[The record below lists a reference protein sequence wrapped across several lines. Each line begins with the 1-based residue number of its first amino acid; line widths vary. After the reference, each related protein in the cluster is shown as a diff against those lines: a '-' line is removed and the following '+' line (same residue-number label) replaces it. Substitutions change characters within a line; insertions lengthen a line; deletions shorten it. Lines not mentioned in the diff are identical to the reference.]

1 MRCGQF
7 FARNF
12 LLHFKWEGLQ
22 WRHWLRDLL
31 PQEDQEVGRKSCRY
45 EFDISMCHL
54 ISRIH
59 FGGVC
64 IDNATILAFG
74 SSYCLSKVY
83 MIVIGFWQT
92 RKRNAR
98 KSRHLF

>member
-1 MRCGQF
+1 MEAVAERF
-7 FARNF
+7 TSAR
-12 LLHFKWEGLQ
+12 
-22 WRHWLRDLL
+22 RSR
-31 PQEDQEVGRKSCRY
+31 GRNANCRY

-54 ISRIH
+54 ILRIH

-64 IDNATILAFG
+64 IDNAAILAFG
-74 SSYCLSKVY
+74 SRYCLSKVY